1 VLSQALSHRHRL
13 ASLVVLFAALLAI
26 VATGSALATKTVK
39 ATRAQRHSRASDARI
54 VCHPARRQ
62 GHSAALKCTVGE
74 ASRRKSSY
82 RAKHSLPESK
92 LAEPSHSGS
101 GTPSTSGSLSSSSM
115 SSEEGLPPVSSA
127 PSTEGFTSSGEGS
140 APSGK
145 GSPPSD
151 EAPSSTSPVAPTL
164 PSETWEG
171 YSAWNPMPAAQ
182 RPGDSSSPFNQPVG
196 PAPQVLPNSAAMVAF
211 LLGDHTPGSPVPADQ
226 TRPDG
231 GTRPLYYAALVE
243 LVATEPWGQN
253 PLNGRKIRVPQ
264 DAVAEEESDG
274 HLTIVLAPD
283 DAKVAGETVDLW
295 QAQPVKEGKLLFSW
309 GGPGNMTGTLLQSE
323 GLSADAA
330 GFDLI
335 AGQVRGPEL
344 KAGAIDHALV
354 VSVKDV
360 KPTYVYPASHTDGS
374 SDEAAA
380 PAMGQH
386 FYLAYSDAEIAALP
400 VLPWKKAILTAL
412 AHYGFYVGDSG
423 NNTLGFIWEGL
434 AKSSGAP
441 EPFVEIGKE
450 QGVSESGSG
459 YDFKLSEGVDWAR
472 LRAIAPPSE

>member
-1 VLSQALSHRHRL
+1 
-13 ASLVVLFAALLAI
+13 
-26 VATGSALATKTVK
+26 
-39 ATRAQRHSRASDARI
+39 
-54 VCHPARRQ
+54 
-62 GHSAALKCTVGE
+62 
-74 ASRRKSSY
+74 
-82 RAKHSLPESK
+82 
-92 LAEPSHSGS
+92 
-101 GTPSTSGSLSSSSM
+101 
-115 SSEEGLPPVSSA
+115 
-127 PSTEGFTSSGEGS
+127 
-140 APSGK
+140 
-145 GSPPSD
+145 
-151 EAPSSTSPVAPTL
+151 
-164 PSETWEG
+164 
-171 YSAWNPMPAAQ
+171 MPAA
-182 RPGDSSSPFNQPVG
+182 RRAGDSSSPFNQPVG
-196 PAPQVLPNSAAMVAF
+196 SVPQVLPNSAAMVAF

-226 TRPDG
+226 TRPGG
-231 GTRPLYYAALVE
+231 GTRPLYYAANSDPLVE
-243 LVATEPWGQN
+243 LVATQPWGQN

-264 DAVAEEESDG
+264 NAVAEEESDG
-274 HLTIVLAPD
+274 HLTIVLAPNN
-283 DAKVAGETVDLW
+283 AQVAGETVDLW
-295 QAQPVKEGKLLFSW
+295 QAQPAKEGKLLFSW

-330 GFDLI
+330 GFDLV

-360 KPTYVYPASHTDGS
+360 KPSYVYPASHTDGS
-374 SDEAAA
+374 SGEAAA

-434 AKSSGAP
+434 AKGSGTP

-450 QGVSESGSG
+450 QGVPKSGGG
-459 YDFKLSEGVDWAR
+459 YTFKLSEGVDWTR